1 VYAEVG
7 NIDFNHEAALT
18 RQLKDCSDEQ
28 LITEL
33 ARRQVDIRHK
43 VTTDLVAEYYSFEKV
58 LGEGA
63 SGKVYLVTK
72 RGTREKFA
80 CKMIRKD
87 GEMNDAESMNTEID
101 IMKHVRH
108 DNVVTLFELFESPK
122 CMWLILELVDGA
134 GLRGA
139 LDKAVP
145 GARFKE
151 PVAARYVKQICAGL
165 HYLHTRGVVH
175 RDLKIDNI
183 LLSAHGDV
191 AKIADFGLSALVGAA
206 EGYDGDV
213 SQKRKTFTGLKH
225 TWGTPTHYAPELID
239 KVTASRASVA

>member
-1 VYAEVG
+1 MYAEVG

-87 GEMNDAESMNTEID
+87 GEMNDAESMNMRST
-101 IMKHVRH
+101 
-108 DNVVTLFELFESPK
+108 S
-122 CMWLILELVDGA
+122 
-134 GLRGA
+134 
-139 LDKAVP
+139 
-145 GARFKE
+145 
-151 PVAARYVKQICAGL
+151 
-165 HYLHTRGVVH
+165 
-175 RDLKIDNI
+175 
-183 LLSAHGDV
+183 
-191 AKIADFGLSALVGAA
+191 
-206 EGYDGDV
+206 
-213 SQKRKTFTGLKH
+213 
-225 TWGTPTHYAPELID
+225 
-239 KVTASRASVA
+239 